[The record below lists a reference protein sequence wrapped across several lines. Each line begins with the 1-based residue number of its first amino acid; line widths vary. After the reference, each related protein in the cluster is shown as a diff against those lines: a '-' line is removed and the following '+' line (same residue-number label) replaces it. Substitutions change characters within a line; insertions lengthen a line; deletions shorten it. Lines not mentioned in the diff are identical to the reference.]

1 MATSFS
7 VPGAVRLSRPST
19 AARAASNSARC
30 ASVKNSWD
38 AYLAGRCSGVSFSSV
53 QMPCRS
59 GSPQGVCNGAVC
71 NGAVCNGAVCNG
83 AVCNGA
89 VCNGAVCNGA
99 VCNGAVCNGAVCNG
113 CVFSDGTGAVT
124 EGACAC
130 ADVRVTVPE
139 LTAAVAEM
147 ANVMIVTENL
157 SYTMASFCLAF
168 CRGYTDWAR
177 SESAGITGRSAN

>member
-19 AARAASNSARC
+19 AARATSNSARC

-38 AYLAGRCSGVSFSSV
+38 TYLAGRCSGVSFSSV

-71 NGAVCNGAVCNG
+71 NGAVCNGAVCTG
-83 AVCNGA
+83 G
-89 VCNGAVCNGA
+89 
-99 VCNGAVCNGAVCNG
+99 
-113 CVFSDGTGAVT
+113 VFSDGTGAVT